1 MKDCNE
7 AKKRK
12 KSEESEKEYKEV
24 NLAME
29 NFAMVAVDVSMEQA
43 VVEQVPNKNAKIK
56 EDQEMDLIDY
66 EVCNLNL

>member
-43 VVEQVPNKNAKIK
+43 VVEQVPNKKAKIE
-56 EDQEMDLIDY
+56 EDKEMDLIDY
-66 EVCNLNL
+66 EEDC

>member
-12 KSEESEKEYKEV
+12 KSEESEKEDKEV

-29 NFAMVAVDVSMEQA
+29 NVAMVALDVSME
-43 VVEQVPNKNAKIK
+43 
-56 EDQEMDLIDY
+56 
-66 EVCNLNL
+66 